1 MRYKMSNELYML
13 QTISLLQQ
21 VEDLN
26 LNVQY
31 FKKTRLKQQ
40 ELYRNCPIAFQ
51 WENPVPVAW
60 EGMKPLEITLKVKP
74 GSDHFE
80 INNMLVG
87 GEQVYVKNKAV
98 QFGEVI
104 STPAGLF
111 SITNLYSPTEDTG
124 STLFTIKVSSPR
136 SFANKIKR
144 NLTARQISDGRTNA
158 TTMANM
164 SDIIVLTLQDEIKER
179 AVRILHSLIQNY
191 IQDNK
196 EFSAQSIEK
205 SIVFINDR
213 LSQIERDLGIIE
225 TDYSSYRS
233 VRRIVREDSQSQIAI
248 TSDARYRDELTELE
262 IQMKLLGMIKE
273 FLAGQNDTHEMI
285 PTNLGIKDVGL
296 TSGIER
302 YNTLIVERNRL
313 LAGSSLT
320 NPRVVNA
327 NLQLDNMKDGIHVS
341 IKNVENTHTL
351 RLDALREQ
359 ISKGEKEISTIP
371 SQQLELA
378 RITRRQEIIE
388 PLYRLLQ
395 QKKEEYDC
403 FVCPAHNPNYRRAC
417 IKIFS
422 HQTQQTKHLPGL
434 FAAGTNP
441 PSREFLHT
449 EPSDEVIGKQDVAKN
464 NIPIFAVIPNQ
475 PNKLSH

>member
-1 MRYKMSNELYML
+1 MSATPPAQKPLHNLKEDDSIDLREILETIWGLRLWIVLSVILCVGIAYTYVKYTTPVYESTAGLLLVNDGARGGSTGSDMYFISELTGHSMRYKMSNELYML

-21 VEDLN
+21 VVEDLN

-248 TSDARYRDELTELE
+248 TSDAR
-262 IQMKLLGMIKE
+262 
-273 FLAGQNDTHEMI
+273 
-285 PTNLGIKDVGL
+285 
-296 TSGIER
+296 
-302 YNTLIVERNRL
+302 
-313 LAGSSLT
+313 
-320 NPRVVNA
+320 
-327 NLQLDNMKDGIHVS
+327 
-341 IKNVENTHTL
+341 
-351 RLDALREQ
+351 
-359 ISKGEKEISTIP
+359 
-371 SQQLELA
+371 
-378 RITRRQEIIE
+378 
-388 PLYRLLQ
+388 
-395 QKKEEYDC
+395 
-403 FVCPAHNPNYRRAC
+403 
-417 IKIFS
+417 
-422 HQTQQTKHLPGL
+422 
-434 FAAGTNP
+434 
-441 PSREFLHT
+441 
-449 EPSDEVIGKQDVAKN
+449 
-464 NIPIFAVIPNQ
+464 
-475 PNKLSH
+475 